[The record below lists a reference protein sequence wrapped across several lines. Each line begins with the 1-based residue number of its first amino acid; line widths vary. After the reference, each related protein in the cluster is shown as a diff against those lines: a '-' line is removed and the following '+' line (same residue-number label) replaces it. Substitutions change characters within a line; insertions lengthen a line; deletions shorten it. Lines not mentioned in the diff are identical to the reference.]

1 MAPVA
6 DDGGLRLQAAQ
17 RGRPQ
22 VGVPRHHRPG
32 EPRRKVRA
40 EKI

>member
-1 MAPVA
+1 MASVA

-32 EPRRKVRA
+32 EPRREVRA